1 MKKRRQTE
9 SSKKA
14 MNQDELRRVL
24 SDDRRNSEEAS
35 KDAFDMINEYGTYEI
50 QPTANT
56 DNTFPAIAQG
66 LPKDWDFDKPKE
78 SHLKH

>member
-66 LPKDWDFDKPKE
+66 LPKYWDFDKPKD
-78 SHLKH
+78 SRLKH

>member
-9 SSKKA
+9 SNQKA

-24 SDDRRNSEEAS
+24 SEDCRRSEEAS

-56 DNTFPAIAQG
+56 ENTFPAIAQG
-66 LPKDWDFDKPKE
+66 LPKDWAFDKPGKNR
-78 SHLKH
+78 SKH

>member
-9 SSKKA
+9 SNKKA
-14 MNQDELRRVL
+14 MNQDELRRIL
-24 SDDRRNSEEAS
+24 SDDRHNSEEAS

-66 LPKDWDFDKPKE
+66 LPKDWNFDKPKE
-78 SHLKH
+78 SRLKH